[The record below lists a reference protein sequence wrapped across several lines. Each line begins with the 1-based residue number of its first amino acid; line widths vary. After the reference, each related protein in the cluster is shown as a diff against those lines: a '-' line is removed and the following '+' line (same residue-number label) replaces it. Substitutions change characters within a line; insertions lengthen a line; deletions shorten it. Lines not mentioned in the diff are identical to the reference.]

1 MFSDFYGYRVRRYV
15 KGIARDLRTTNS
27 LLSKA
32 ITKLRN
38 SMFTEPSEAYY
49 MRALS
54 EEKSALVAQPGRAK
68 VS

>member
-32 ITKLRN
+32 ITKLCD
-38 SMFTEPSEAYY
+38 SKFTGPSEAYY

>member
-1 MFSDFYGYRVRRYV
+1 MDIEFEDTL
-15 KGIARDLRTTNS
+15 KE
-27 LLSKA
+27 LLESKEQQTPCYQK